1 MDGKLQ
7 QNELMLLLNRMNIE
21 ITSQYLKELI
31 DKFDK
36 DKNKSLDMNEFIK
49 MMDFINE
56 RKELLPIY
64 DQFKNSASG
73 LIHAKE
79 LLEFMEKV

>member
-49 MMDFINE
+49 LMDFINE

-64 DQFKNSASG
+64 D
-73 LIHAKE
+73 
-79 LLEFMEKV
+79 

>member
-64 DQFKNSASG
+64 D
-73 LIHAKE
+73 
-79 LLEFMEKV
+79 